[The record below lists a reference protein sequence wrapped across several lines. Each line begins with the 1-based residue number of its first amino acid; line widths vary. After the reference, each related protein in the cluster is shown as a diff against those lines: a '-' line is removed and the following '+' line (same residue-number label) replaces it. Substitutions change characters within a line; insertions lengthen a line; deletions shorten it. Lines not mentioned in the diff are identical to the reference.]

1 MDIVSFD
8 RFIRI
13 MVVEGAS
20 FEEVDQEKKIEQ
32 NIKNI
37 HCSVFIAYLQVV
49 IEESFE
55 LTLAVSIKSGNTT
68 F

>member
-8 RFIRI
+8 SFIRI

-55 LTLAVSIKSGNTT
+55 LTLAVLNQGTRL
-68 F
+68 FD

>member
-8 RFIRI
+8 SFIRI